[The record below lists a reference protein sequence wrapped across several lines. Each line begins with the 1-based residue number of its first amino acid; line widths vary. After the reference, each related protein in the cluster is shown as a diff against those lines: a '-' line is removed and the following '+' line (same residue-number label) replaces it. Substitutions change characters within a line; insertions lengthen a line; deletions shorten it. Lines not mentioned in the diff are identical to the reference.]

1 MEPGEGK
8 MTASARLTAL
18 PEGWVQGRL
27 QGRLQGKPVIP
38 QDTDACCRESAEC
51 RGKVDEP
58 EPSKEVR
65 LEGNSGWG
73 QRRGGTVVGLAAG
86 LEECAAGWPA
96 QRAANAAT

>member
-18 PEGWVQGRL
+18 PEGWV

-58 EPSKEVR
+58 EPSEEVR
-65 LEGNSGWG
+65 LEENSGGDSGVAGQSWTWRWG
-73 QRRGGTVVGLAAG
+73 WQAAQLGGQLSERPT
-86 LEECAAGWPA
+86 
-96 QRAANAAT
+96 R